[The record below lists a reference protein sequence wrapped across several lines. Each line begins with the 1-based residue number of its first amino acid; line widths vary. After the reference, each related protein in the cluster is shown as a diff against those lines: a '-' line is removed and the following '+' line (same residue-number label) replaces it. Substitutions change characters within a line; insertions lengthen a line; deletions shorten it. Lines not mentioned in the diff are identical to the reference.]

1 MPAGVPL
8 VIVTGL
14 SGAGKSQAL
23 RALEDI
29 GFYCV
34 DNLPP
39 DLLLKFAELCSQ
51 TRERVSRVALGI
63 DIRGGDFFN
72 SLFAALEDLER
83 EGFDYEIL
91 FLEAQEDV
99 LIRRFKETRRPHPLA
114 MPGRLLD
121 GIRLERERLQ
131 ELRGRAQIV
140 IDTSHKTPRELREEM
155 ARTFASPENRRL
167 AVQLIPFG
175 YKHGLPPDADLVID
189 VRFLPNPYYIDDL
202 RSLTGNDP
210 AVRDYLLKWQITRQF
225 LRRLNALIS
234 FLLPHYEQE
243 GKSQVN
249 IAIGCTGGRHR
260 SVVIANRLAELA
272 ARQGYPVYIDQRD
285 MEKSEE

>member
-1 MPAGVPL
+1 MVKDGPWWRRKQVLNTSTERVLDYLRTRWQASAGSDAAATDLKGGGIVPAGVPL

-39 DLLLKFAELCSQ
+39 DRLLKFVALFSQ
-51 TRERVSRVALGI
+51 TRERGSRVALGI

-175 YKHGLPPDADLVID
+175 YKHAAAGCDLVMTCA
-189 VRFLPNPYYIDDL
+189 FC
-202 RSLTGNDP
+202 LT
-210 AVRDYLLKWQITRQF
+210 
-225 LRRLNALIS
+225 LI
-234 FLLPHYEQE
+234 
-243 GKSQVN
+243 
-249 IAIGCTGGRHR
+249 I
-260 SVVIANRLAELA
+260 
-272 ARQGYPVYIDQRD
+272 
-285 MEKSEE
+285 